1 MKIANGMLSVKDV
14 AEALGTTPNTVRNW
28 CRWWEGYPEDKKP
41 EGVVFP
47 KYVRLGGNQQRMFTI
62 YDVQAFRVFK
72 AQLRNA
78 QVAKA
83 GIMQDFNNGGRKK
96 HGKKH

>member
-14 AEALGTTPNTVRNW
+14 AEELGVTPNTIRNW
-28 CRWWEGYPEDKKP
+28 LRWWESYPEDQKP

-47 KYVRLGGNQQRMFTI
+47 KYVRLGKNKQRMFTI

-78 QVAKA
+78 QIAKA
-83 GIMQDFNNGGRKK
+83 GIMHDYNNGGKKK
-96 HGKKH
+96 HGQKH